1 MGLPTVSSAFRSDW
15 RPSQIWRTRFFR
27 RSTLP
32 SFSTMNAS
40 IAYALCRLDVLAAVI
55 RKADEEADEQH

>member
-1 MGLPTVSSAFRSDW
+1 
-15 RPSQIWRTRFFR
+15 
-27 RSTLP
+27 
-32 SFSTMNAS
+32 MNAS